1 MYRAAKRPIF
11 VDQSYSEP
19 STDSKKKNIQTSNE
33 TLLTAEGNSQQL
45 AVENMGNSLREE
57 RFDWENDVILCLELS
72 QTNLGI
78 AVYDF
83 ERESLLV
90 LSQDITV
97 KNNDSQTSCSEINMI
112 LEGLINE
119 NRPTVLVCSSSIG
132 GSLFEHLTYL
142 SHTYDFRIQMQPRD
156 KFKIQYFFQ
165 AWIAF
170 QEANAIIEI
179 QGFQILDHICSS
191 DKLIELTSTALGCII
206 KTMEHHSFMNL
217 ADEGNE
223 NNNNCLPNFFRRV
236 TKVEQL
242 LLKDRVFLDQEA
254 LEALQIFRPIEN
266 MSSSGKNTK
275 NNASCIFDLLNYTTS
290 EVGKSLLKKWLVS
303 PLCNKELI
311 KQRQSTIQI
320 LLDDKNAIQ
329 FDDLKEALKEI
340 PNVFRIINTLNK
352 TVSKFNAWVQWYR
365 FCEKALDIIKLC
377 HIIYD
382 DSIDCELLKKIKH
395 YIDKAVLGQLLQK
408 TEQLIDIEA
417 SILQKQIVI
426 KDNINAQLD
435 EARNTYS
442 KLENIL
448 SVVAN
453 ESNQL
458 VSSLLSE
465 SEKAI
470 FDKLNSEEMAIN
482 AIYVPQLG
490 YLLSVDIRI
499 QEMIKA
505 KELSW
510 DEVFREENFIY
521 YKTDDNRAMDEHFG
535 DIHAIISDIEIEI
548 LQEFQSVVLNSKC
561 FLFQVGEC
569 FAELEVLVGFARASE
584 IHNYV
589 KPEIEEQEGII
600 DIKKGRHPLYE
611 SAVLTYIPNDMEM
624 DGGPFNSDTWDESF
638 HRVAVI
644 TGPNSSGKSVF
655 LTQNGLIVYLTHIG
669 CYVPADGARIGLVD
683 KILTR
688 IVTKETVSKTQS
700 TFQIDANQMSKCLSL
715 ATVRSLVLIDE
726 FGKGTDV
733 IDGPSLFGAIIKRY
747 SENKNSQ
754 KIFVNITNGFD
765 MASYYQ
771 KYSPQELEKF
781 HANQVIV
788 KNFLT
793 WDLEPTS
800 QENTIEDKT
809 LRRKLL
815 RILNLEK

>member
-1 MYRAAKRPIF
+1 MYRTAKRPIF

-57 RFDWENDVILCLELS
+57 SFDWENDVILCLELS

-119 NRPTVLVCSSSIG
+119 NRPTVLVCSSNIG

-179 QGFQILDHICSS
+179 QGFQTLDHICSS

-320 LLDDKNAIQ
+320 LLDDEFGIE
-329 FDDLKEALKEI
+329 EALMTTI
-340 PNVFRIINTLNK
+340 HATTASQK
-352 TVSKFNAWVQWYR
+352 TVDGTSSGGKDWRGGRSCQGNIIPSSTGAA
-365 FCEKALDIIKLC
+365 KAVGKILPELK
-377 HIIYD
+377 
-382 DSIDCELLKKIKH
+382 DSITGMSIRVPTINISLVDLTFRTRKPTSYDEIISALELKSRREMKG
-395 YIDKAVLGQLLQK
+395 VLGV
-408 TEQLIDIEA
+408 T
-417 SILQKQIVI
+417 
-426 KDNINAQLD
+426 KDA
-435 EARNTYS
+435 
-442 KLENIL
+442 
-448 SVVAN
+448 V
-453 ESNQL
+453 
-458 VSSLLSE
+458 VSSDFTSD
-465 SEKAI
+465 SRSSIVDAKAGI
-470 FDKLNSEEMAIN
+470 QLNDHFFK
-482 AIYVPQLG
+482 V
-490 YLLSVDIRI
+490 
-499 QEMIKA
+499 
-505 KELSW
+505 LSW
-510 DEVFREENFIY
+510 Y
-521 YKTDDNRAMDEHFG
+521 DNEYGYSSR
-535 DIHAIISDIEIEI
+535 
-548 LQEFQSVVLNSKC
+548 VVDLTMYMAQRD
-561 FLFQVGEC
+561 FE
-569 FAELEVLVGFARASE
+569 A
-584 IHNYV
+584 
-589 KPEIEEQEGII
+589 GI
-600 DIKKGRHPLYE
+600 
-611 SAVLTYIPNDMEM
+611 
-624 DGGPFNSDTWDESF
+624 
-638 HRVAVI
+638 
-644 TGPNSSGKSVF
+644 
-655 LTQNGLIVYLTHIG
+655 
-669 CYVPADGARIGLVD
+669 
-683 KILTR
+683 
-688 IVTKETVSKTQS
+688 
-700 TFQIDANQMSKCLSL
+700 
-715 ATVRSLVLIDE
+715 
-726 FGKGTDV
+726 
-733 IDGPSLFGAIIKRY
+733 
-747 SENKNSQ
+747 
-754 KIFVNITNGFD
+754 
-765 MASYYQ
+765 
-771 KYSPQELEKF
+771 
-781 HANQVIV
+781 
-788 KNFLT
+788 
-793 WDLEPTS
+793 
-800 QENTIEDKT
+800 
-809 LRRKLL
+809 
-815 RILNLEK
+815 